1 VLKGRLGLETARV
14 PHADR
19 HGCLWLR
26 RGALTVEDGTLRFGT
41 AGSDDLAP
49 GDYGIPFQTVSVIF
63 LEPGATVSHDA
74 LRLLARHGTG
84 LVVTGEEGVR
94 FYASMPFG
102 QDESALARQQVR
114 VWADNEQR
122 VLVARRMYA
131 WRLGEVLP
139 SADLNVLRGIEG
151 ARVKMLYRSL
161 AQQFGVSWAGR
172 HYDRDDP
179 EATDRVNQ
187 ALNHG
192 SAAVRAAAMIAVAA
206 TSTIPQLG
214 FIHED
219 SGNAFCL
226 DIADLYR
233 ESVCLPAA
241 FRAVKLFEL
250 DRSEPLERHARRSA
264 GRALREEQVIPSMID
279 RIKSLFGGGRAMG
292 AEASDAG
299 TTGGAQGAAQAVAD
313 PEQNG
318 RDA

>member
-1 VLKGRLGLETARV
+1 MLKGRLGLETARV

-26 RGALTVEDGTLRFGT
+26 RGNLTVEDGTLRFRT
-41 AGSDDLAP
+41 AGSDDLAA
-49 GDYGIPFQTVSVIF
+49 GDYGIPFQTVSVIL
-63 LEPGATVSHDA
+63 LEPGSTVSHDA

-102 QDESALARQQVR
+102 QDASALARQQVR
-114 VWADNEQR
+114 VWSDTDQR
-122 VLVARRMYA
+122 VHIARRMYG

-151 ARVKMLYRSL
+151 ARVKALYRGL
-161 AQQFGVSWAGR
+161 AQQFGIDWAGR
-172 HYDRDDP
+172 RYDRQDP
-179 EATDRVNQ
+179 EVTDRVNQ

-192 SAAVRAAAMIAVAA
+192 SAAIRAAAMIAVAS

-219 SGNAFCL
+219 SSNAFCL

-233 ESVCLPAA
+233 ESVCIPAA
-241 FRAVKLFEL
+241 FRAVKQFEKNP
-250 DRSEPLERHARRSA
+250 REPFERYARRSA
-264 GRALREEQVIPSMID
+264 ARALGEHQVISSMID
-279 RIKSLFGGGRAMG
+279 RIKSLFGGD
-292 AEASDAG
+292 SAG
-299 TTGGAQGAAQAVAD
+299 VQQTAPT
-313 PEQNG
+313 
-318 RDA
+318 

>member
-14 PHADR
+14 PHSDR

-26 RGALTVEDGTLRFGT
+26 RGNLTVEDGTLRFRT

-63 LEPGATVSHDA
+63 LEPGSTVSHDA

-84 LVVTGEEGVR
+84 LVATGQEGVR

-102 QDESALARQQVR
+102 QDDSALAREQVR
-114 VWADNEQR
+114 AWSDEEQR
-122 VLVARRMYA
+122 LHIARRMYG

-151 ARVKMLYRSL
+151 ARVKTLYRSL
-161 AQQFGVSWAGR
+161 ARQFGVNWAGR
-172 HYDRDDP
+172 RYDRNDP
-179 EATDRVNQ
+179 EATNLVNQ

-192 SAAVRAAAMIAVAA
+192 SAAIRAAAMIAVAA

-219 SGNAFCL
+219 SGKAFCL

-233 ESVCLPAA
+233 ESVCVPAA
-241 FRAVKLFEL
+241 FRAVREFEKNAN
-250 DRSEPLERHARRSA
+250 EPLERHARRCA
-264 GRALREEQVIPSMID
+264 GRALTEHQIIPSMID
-279 RIKSLFGGGRAMG
+279 RIKSLFDRQPATD
-292 AEASDAG
+292 SV
-299 TTGGAQGAAQAVAD
+299 AAPPPA
-313 PEQNG
+313 
-318 RDA
+318 